1 VTGPESTGLVAVG
14 QPGDQPEDRV
24 GLLVSQVLASV
35 PSAETRRAYDQALR
49 RFLGFC
55 QAQGNPLMSAELVA
69 QYRDSLGSRSGSTVG
84 VAMAAIKR
92 LTAAASLAGLL
103 PASTVAAIN
112 GVKGPPRRGNRI
124 GNWLTLEQVRD
135 LLVVPDRDTLK
146 GKRDHAL
153 LTVLI
158 GCGLRRAELVAEV
171 TVESIVLREGR
182 WVLADITGKGGRTRS
197 VAVPGWVK
205 RAIDDWVQAASIKSG
220 PVFRAVRKGGQVWG
234 EGLSSGAV
242 LQIVREAA
250 VEIGVYVL
258 APHDLRRTCA
268 KLCRKRGGELEQ
280 IQFLLG
286 HSSVATTERYLG
298 SEQDLVRAAND
309 DMGLE

>member
-1 VTGPESTGLVAVG
+1 VTGLVPVG
-14 QPGDQPEDRV
+14 QPEDRV

-69 QYRDSLGSRSGSTVG
+69 QYRDSLGGRSGSTVG

-92 LTAAASLAGLL
+92 LVTAASLAGLL

-112 GVKGPPRRGNRI
+112 EVKGPPRRGNRI
-124 GNWLTLEQVRD
+124 GNWLTIEQARN
-135 LLVVPDRDTLK
+135 LLRVPDRETLK
-146 GKRDHAL
+146 GKRDYAL
-153 LTVLI
+153 LAVLI

-171 TVESIVLREGR
+171 TIESLVLREGR
-182 WVLADITGKGGRTRS
+182 WVLADITGKGGRFRS

-205 RAIDDWVQAASIKSG
+205 KAIDEWVKAAGITAG
-220 PVFRAVRKGGQVWG
+220 PIFRAVRKGGEMWG
-234 EGLSSGAV
+234 EGLSPGAV

-250 VEIGVYVL
+250 VEIGVEEL

-286 HSSVATTERYLG
+286 HASIATTERYLG
-298 SEQDLVRAAND
+298 SEQDLVAAVND
-309 DMGLE
+309 SMGLGE